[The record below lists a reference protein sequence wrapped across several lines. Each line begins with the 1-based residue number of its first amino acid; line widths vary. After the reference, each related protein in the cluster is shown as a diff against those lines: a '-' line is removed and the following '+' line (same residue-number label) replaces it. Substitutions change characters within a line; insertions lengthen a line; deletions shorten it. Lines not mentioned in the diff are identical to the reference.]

1 MFSNHGPARLGWM
14 AKRAPAGARQ
24 VDWFAAGMGLV
35 LAVVAQLAGATVLF
49 GGHRSDAMGQGAL
62 TFGALLAGGL
72 LAGYL
77 GPDSASVWNG
87 IVVAIAFIAV
97 AQLAGSVG
105 PIGTGD
111 LGTVSLV
118 VNDVLILTGGTLG
131 GWLAR
136 SARRRMTR

>member
-1 MFSNHGPARLGWM
+1 M

-49 GGHRSDAMGQGAL
+49 GGHRSDAMG
-62 TFGALLAGGL
+62 LLAGGL
-72 LAGYL
+72 LGGYL

-136 SARRRMTR
+136 SARRRMIR